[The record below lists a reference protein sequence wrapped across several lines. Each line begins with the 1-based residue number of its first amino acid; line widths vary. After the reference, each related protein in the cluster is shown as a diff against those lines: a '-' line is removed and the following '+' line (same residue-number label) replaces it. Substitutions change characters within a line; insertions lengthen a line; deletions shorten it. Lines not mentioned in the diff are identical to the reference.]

1 MRALLQ
7 NFSKGGPYL
16 SDVPIPSVASGQVV
30 IRNEC
35 SLVSMGTEMMLV
47 DFGEASLLGKA
58 LKQPERVKD
67 VLKKMQTD
75 GLLTTV
81 DAVRSKLN
89 VPILSA
95 IAAWGQLSM

>member
-16 SDVPIPSVASGQVV
+16 ADVPIPNVASGQVV

-58 LKQPERVKD
+58 FKQPERLKD
-67 VLKKMQTD
+67 VLRKMQTD

-89 VPILSA
+89 ADPPRL
-95 IAAWGQLSM
+95 